1 MVQSICKAAE
11 LRAGELKIAKRTEIV
26 CQLKE
31 RYDIFKANKV
41 ADEHQPAQLIE
52 AQRFDSEPLEG
63 NRLTRQRLEFR
74 HFCHSNHRRKPNCAA
89 VRSCERNVSSLQ
101 K

>member
-11 LRAGELKIAKRTEIV
+11 LLAGELKIAKRTEIV

-63 NRLTRQRLEFR
+63 NRLTTRQRLEF
-74 HFCHSNHRRKPNCAA
+74 
-89 VRSCERNVSSLQ
+89 
-101 K
+101 